1 MDWAEKELNAVSLG
15 DQRLDRRAQ
24 QILSRLGDKPTISIP
39 AACNGWP
46 ETKAAYRLLDNKRV
60 TSEKLLEPHREC
72 TLKRVEGEKTILC
85 IEDTSELDYTS
96 KSDID
101 GLGPLNYDARQGLY
115 LHPMV
120 AVTPDRLCHG
130 VLNCGTV
137 IRDKG
142 SLGADK
148 DRQRSIE
155 EKESIRWL
163 EGYRDVCELSNEQ
176 PETEWVYVA
185 DREADIYEIYAE
197 YSLRK
202 GKGEASGGF
211 VVRSQHD
218 RLLVAGGK
226 LWAEV
231 ENSPVLGEIA
241 FDMPGTASREAR
253 EIQQTIQA
261 KKVLLK
267 APYRPD
273 GKLPDVEVTAIL
285 AKEKRAPRGEEPI
298 EWLLLTHQAVETFE
312 RAIEVLQW
320 YLCRWQIE
328 IFFKVLKSGCKI
340 EELQLEHITRLEP
353 ALVFYMMV
361 AWRVLYLTMLGRSC
375 PELPCDVVFG
385 QEEWKAVYIVCEK
398 QAPPEEPPTLDFM
411 IRMVARFGGFLNRK
425 HDGFPGPKT
434 IWIGIQR
441 CRDFAL
447 AIEAHKKME
456 GQTYG

>member
-1 MDWAEKELNAVSLG
+1 MDWAEQELDMVRLG
-15 DQRLDRRAQ
+15 DQRLHRRAQ

-39 AACNGWP
+39 AACNGWA
-46 ETKAAYRLLDNKRV
+46 ETKAAYRLLDNGHV
-60 TSEKLLEPHREC
+60 TSDKLLEPHREC
-72 TLKRVEGEKTILC
+72 TRKRVEGEKTVLC
-85 IEDTSELDYTS
+85 IADTSELDYTS
-96 KSDID
+96 KSDIE
-101 GLGPLNYDARQGLY
+101 GLGPLNYETRRGLY

-120 AVTPDRLCHG
+120 AVTPDRVCHG
-130 VLNCGTV
+130 VLDCRTV
-137 IRDKG
+137 IRDEG

-163 EGYRDVCELSNEQ
+163 EGYRDVCELSKEQ
-176 PETEWVYVA
+176 PASEWVYVA

-197 YSLRK
+197 HSLRK
-202 GKGEASGGF
+202 GKGEATGGF

-218 RLLVAGGK
+218 RLLVEDGK
-226 LWAEV
+226 LWEAV

-241 FDMPGTASREAR
+241 FDMPGNASREAR
-253 EIQQTIQA
+253 EIEQTIQA
-261 KKVLLK
+261 IKVVLK

-285 AKEKRAPRGEEPI
+285 AREKRAPKGEEPI
-298 EWLLLTHQAVETFE
+298 EWLLLTHQAVETFDQ
-312 RAIEVLQW
+312 AMEVLQW

-340 EELQLEHITRLEP
+340 EELQLERFTRLEP
-353 ALVFYMMV
+353 ALAFYMIV
-361 AWRVLYLTMLGRSC
+361 AWRVLYLTMLGREC

-385 QEEWKAVYIVCEK
+385 EEEWKAAYIVCKK
-398 QAPPEEPPTLDFM
+398 QAPPEEPPTLDSM
-411 IRMVARFGGFLNRK
+411 IRMVAGFGGFLNRK

-447 AIEAHKKME
+447 AIESHKQME
-456 GQTYG
+456 